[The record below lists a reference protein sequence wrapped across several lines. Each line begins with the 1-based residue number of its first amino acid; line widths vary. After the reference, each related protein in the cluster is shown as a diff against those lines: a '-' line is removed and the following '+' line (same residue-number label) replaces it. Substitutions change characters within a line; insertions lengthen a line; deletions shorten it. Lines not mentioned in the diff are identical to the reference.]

1 LPLRTALRTSLTEF
15 YFNSWRLAPA
25 NVLWGVVLL
34 VALFAGPATIVGA
47 SLLILLALPTV
58 GIYRMAALIA
68 RGRPAGFA
76 DFVDGIRRFWL
87 PAIAIAVLGAA
98 LVLVFATNVATG
110 FHAEHPVGWFLS
122 AMALWGLVGLAMLLI
137 ALWPLLVDP
146 EREERSARQRLL
158 LGGLAV
164 IGRPVRLL
172 VLTVI
177 VAVLLTIS
185 TVLFA
190 LLIMVAI
197 AYVAL
202 VSAHVVLPMVD
213 ELETRL
219 PEGRRL

>member
-1 LPLRTALRTSLTEF
+1 MPLRTALRTSLTQF

-25 NVLWGVVLL
+25 NVLWGVLL
-34 VALFAGPATIVGA
+34 LLALFAGPATIVGA
-47 SLLILLALPTV
+47 LLLVLLALPTV

-68 RGRPAGFA
+68 RGRPAAFG
-76 DFVDGIRRFWL
+76 DFLDGIRRWWL
-87 PAIAIAVLGAA
+87 PAIATGVFGAA
-98 LVLVFATNVATG
+98 LALVFATNVALG
-110 FHAEHPVGWFLS
+110 FHADNPIGWFVS

-146 EREERSARQRLL
+146 EREDRSARQRVLL
-158 LGGLAV
+158 SGLAV

-172 VLTVI
+172 VLTI
-177 VAVLLTIS
+177 LVAVLLAIS

-190 LLIMVAI
+190 LLMMVAI

-202 VSAHVVLPMVD
+202 VSAHVVLPLVD
-213 ELETRL
+213 ELEARL